1 MCFAF
6 RRQTFSWKHVL
17 CGFAMSVAIGCNVA
31 QPDFDIALSD
41 KILGAAQSLQFSQQ
55 TQAVVRYQLD
65 ANVPWFLVFV
75 PGTGIEPSTVAD
87 MPEDARQQVI
97 QRLQSW
103 SGRSVLV
110 DARPRAISITKLPEE
125 VRLAKAIKLRGEV
138 GVSVITVTLMRAGDS
153 IALDSVTR
161 Q

>member
-1 MCFAF
+1 M
-6 RRQTFSWKHVL
+6 L
-17 CGFAMSVAIGCNVA
+17 CGFAISVTIGCNVS
-31 QPDFDIALSD
+31 QPDFDLALSD
-41 KILGAAQSLQFSQQ
+41 KILDAAQSLQFSQQ

-75 PGTGIEPSTVAD
+75 PSTGIGPSTVAD

-103 SGRSVLV
+103 SGKSVLV

-125 VRLAKAIKLRGEV
+125 ARLAKAIKLRGEV
-138 GVSVITVTLMRAGDS
+138 GVSVITVTLMRVGAL
-153 IALDSVTR
+153 IALDSVTAIPAIK
-161 Q
+161 